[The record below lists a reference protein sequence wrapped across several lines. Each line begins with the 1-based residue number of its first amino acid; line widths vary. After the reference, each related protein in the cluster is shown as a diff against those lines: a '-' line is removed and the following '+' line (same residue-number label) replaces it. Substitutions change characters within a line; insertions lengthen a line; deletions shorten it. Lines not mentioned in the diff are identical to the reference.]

1 MAQEETVLLQ
11 PAPLIAH
18 LDLKPGQTVGDF
30 GAGGAA
36 HLALEMS
43 QKVGAQGTVILF
55 DVQKSALSA
64 ALSLLQARG
73 VTNGKAVWSNLEVY
87 GGASGVADGTIDAGV
102 ITNVL
107 HQSKTPNAILAEVGR
122 MLKSGSRLLIVDW
135 MTDQTTPLA
144 PAAEVRLSP
153 EHVAQIAQA
162 QGFATLEQFS
172 AGPYHWG
179 LVLVKT

>member
-1 MAQEETVLLQ
+1 MAKENEALLQ

-18 LDLKPGQTVGDF
+18 LEIKPGQTVGDF

-36 HLALEMS
+36 HLALELS
-43 QKVGAQGTVILF
+43 KQAGANGSVILF

-64 ALSLLQARG
+64 ALSLLQARS

-107 HQSKTPNAILAEVGR
+107 HQTKTPNAILAEVSR

-135 MTDQTTPLA
+135 LTDQTTPLA
-144 PAAEVRLSP
+144 PPVEVRVSP
-153 EHVAQIAQA
+153 DHIAQLAQA
-162 QGFATLEQFS
+162 QGFAPLEQFS